1 MAGPDAFSGYHPAV
15 NFLYFALVLA
25 FSMCWMDPASLATA
39 LVCSLAYGLRL
50 KGARELGRRA
60 RAMLPLACMVAL
72 INPLFNHAGDTP
84 LTRLPSGAPL
94 TLESVLYG
102 LAAAAMLWAVMS
114 WFFCYTAVM
123 SADRFT
129 YLFGRA
135 APTLCLVL
143 SMTLGLI
150 PRLRLRFREVVQA
163 QKSVGRDVS
172 SGPLLRRLQNAVTIV
187 SILITWSLESAME
200 TADSMRSRGYGL
212 PGRTAFAVYSLE
224 RRDALTLGWLSGCGL
239 LLCWGWARG
248 VFAWQYFPSLR
259 FSAMGPVE
267 LALRGGYLALCLTP
281 LILDWKEELIW
292 RRSRCAM

>member
-1 MAGPDAFSGYHPAV
+1 MAGRDAFSGYHPAV

-25 FSMCWMDPASLATA
+25 FSMCWMDPVSLLTA
-39 LVCSLAYGLRL
+39 LGCSLAYGLRL
-50 KGARELGRRA
+50 KGARELVRQIRG
-60 RAMLPLACMVAL
+60 MLPLAIMVAL
-72 INPLFNHAGDTP
+72 INPLFNHAGDTV

-94 TLESVLYG
+94 TLESILYG

-150 PRLRLRFREVVQA
+150 PRLSSRYRQVVQA

-172 SGPLLRRLQNAVTIV
+172 AGPLLRRLQNAVTIV

-212 PGRTAFAVYSLE
+212 PGRTAFAMYSLE
-224 RRDALTLGWLSGCGL
+224 RRDMLALGWLGGCGL
-239 LLCWGWARG
+239 FLCWGWARG
-248 VFAWQYFPSLR
+248 SFGWQYFPSLR
-259 FSAMGPVE
+259 FPGMGPVE
-267 LALRGGYLALCLTP
+267 LALRGFYLALCLTP
-281 LILDWKEELIW
+281 LILDGKEALIW

>member
-1 MAGPDAFSGYHPAV
+1 MAGPDSFSSYHPAV
-15 NFLYFALVLA
+15 NFFYFALVLVFA
-25 FSMCWMDPASLATA
+25 MCWMDPASLAIA
-39 LVCSLAYGLRL
+39 LGCSLAYGLRL
-50 KGARELGRRA
+50 KGGRALGRQA
-60 RAMLPLACMVAL
+60 RAMLPLVGMVAL
-72 INPLFNHAGDTP
+72 INPLFNHAGDTV
-84 LTRLPSGAPL
+84 LLRLPSGTPL

-150 PRLRLRFREVVQA
+150 PRLSLRYRQVVQA
-163 QKSVGRDVS
+163 QKSVGRDVG
-172 SGPLLRRLQNAVTIV
+172 SGPLLRRARNAVTIV

-212 PGRTAFAVYSLE
+212 PGRTAFAVYTLE
-224 RRDALTLGWLSGCGL
+224 RRDILALGWLGGCGA

-248 VFAWQYFPSLR
+248 VFAWQYFPSPR
-259 FSAMGPVE
+259 FPAMDPVG
-267 LALRGGYLALCLTP
+267 LALRGIYLALCLTP
-281 LILDWKEELIW
+281 LILDGKEALRW
-292 RRSRCAM
+292 RYSRCAM

>member
-1 MAGPDAFSGYHPAV
+1 MTGPDAFSGYHPAV
-15 NFLYFALVLA
+15 NFTYFVLVLV
-25 FSMCWMDPASLATA
+25 FSMCWMDPVSLAIA
-39 LVCSLAYGLRL
+39 LGCSMVYGLRL
-50 KGARELGRRA
+50 KGARAVGRQA
-60 RAMLPLACMVAL
+60 RAMLPLAGMVAL
-72 INPLFNHAGDTP
+72 VNPLFNHAGDTV
-84 LTRLPSGAPL
+84 LVRLPSGAPL

-135 APTLCLVL
+135 APTLCMVL

-150 PRLRLRFREVVQA
+150 PRLSLRYREVVQA

-172 SGPLLRRLQNAVTIV
+172 SGPLAGRVQNAVTIV
-187 SILITWSLESAME
+187 SILITWSLENAME

-224 RRDALTLGWLSGCGL
+224 RRDLLALGWLSACGL
-239 LLCWGWARG
+239 FLCWGWVRG
-248 VFAWQYFPSLR
+248 GFAWQYFPSLQ
-259 FSAMGPVE
+259 FPTMGLMAM
-267 LALRGGYLALCLTP
+267 ALRSCYLALCLTP
-281 LILDWKEELIW
+281 LILDGKEELIW
-292 RRSRCAM
+292 RHSRCAM

>member
-1 MAGPDAFSGYHPAV
+1 MAGPDAFSSYHPAV
-15 NFLYFALVLA
+15 NFLYFALVLV
-25 FSMCWMDPASLATA
+25 FSMCWMDPASLAIA
-39 LVCSLAYGLRL
+39 LACSLAYGLRL
-50 KGARELGRRA
+50 KGAGEFGRQA

-72 INPLFNHAGDTP
+72 INPLFNHAGDTV
-84 LTRLPSGAPL
+84 LIRLPSGAPL

-114 WFFCYTAVM
+114 WFFCYMAVM
-123 SADRFT
+123 SADRST

-150 PRLRLRFREVVQA
+150 PRLSLRFREVVQA
-163 QKSVGRDVS
+163 QKSVGRDVG
-172 SGPLLRRLQNAVTIV
+172 SGPLLRRVQNAVAIV

-212 PGRTAFAVYSLE
+212 PGRTTFAMYSLE
-224 RRDALTLGWLSGCGL
+224 RRDMLALGWLSGCGL
-239 LLCWGWARG
+239 LLCWGWASG
-248 VFAWQYFPSLR
+248 ALAWQYFPSLH

-281 LILDWKEELIW
+281 LILDGKEELIW

>member
-15 NFLYFALVLA
+15 NFIYFALVLV
-25 FSMCWMDPASLATA
+25 FSMCWMDPVSLAIA
-39 LVCSLAYGLRL
+39 LGCSLAYGLRL
-50 KGARELGRRA
+50 KGARELGRQA
-60 RAMLPLACMVAL
+60 RSILPLACMVAL
-72 INPLFNHAGDTP
+72 VNPLFNHAGETP
-84 LTRLPSGAPL
+84 LAKLPSGAPL

-150 PRLRLRFREVVQA
+150 PRLSLRYREVVQA

-172 SGPLLRRLQNAVTIV
+172 SGALLDRLKNAVAIV

-200 TADSMRSRGYGL
+200 TADSMAGRGYGL
-212 PGRTAFAVYSLE
+212 PSRTTFAIYALE
-224 RRDALTLGWLSGCGL
+224 RRDVLTLGWLSACGL

-248 VFAWQYFPSLR
+248 GFGWQYFPSLQ
-259 FSAMGPVE
+259 APTMGPVE
-267 LALRGGYLALCLTP
+267 LALRGCYLALCLTP
-281 LILDWKEELIW
+281 LILDGKEALIW